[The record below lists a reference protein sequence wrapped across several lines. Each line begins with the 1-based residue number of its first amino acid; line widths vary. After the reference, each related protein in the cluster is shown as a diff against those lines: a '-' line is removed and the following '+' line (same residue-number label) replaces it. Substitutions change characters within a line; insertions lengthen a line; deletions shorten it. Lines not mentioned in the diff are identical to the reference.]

1 MKRFLSIALA
11 FVMAFSLA
19 AVSSAVTIPSDGA
32 DMSGKT
38 VIIHTN
44 DSHSRV
50 DENYGFTAVS
60 ALKKQYEAAGANV
73 LVFDAGDTLH
83 GMPVATMFEGE
94 SIVDILNLVGY
105 DAMTAG
111 NHDFNYGSDKLA
123 ELAGKMDFPVL
134 AANVTYKETGE
145 PLLGTNTVIMRGGI
159 KFGVFG
165 LASPETVYKTH
176 PDNVAGL
183 DFLDPIE
190 TASLQVAEL
199 NAQGC
204 DYIICIG
211 HIGLDESTEI
221 TSADICGAVDGI
233 DVFIDGHSHT
243 VLPQGMTVN
252 GTVIASTG
260 EYIKNIGVVTIDNAT
275 GAIEAGLVAE
285 TDAYEGRDDAVDE
298 LIGGLRTELE
308 ALLGEVVGYT
318 DVYLNGERQYVRT
331 QETNLGD
338 LAADALVYVS
348 GADCAMTNG
357 GGIRAS
363 IEVGDITKGDLV
375 TVFPFGNYVVTK
387 YVTGSAIHDML
398 EHGVRAY
405 PESLG
410 GFPQVSGI
418 EFKFDPTAEAYDRV
432 DPEDVLVGGEP
443 LELEREYLFAT
454 NDFIAAGGDG
464 YTMLGE
470 FPIATEY
477 AGLDEVLIQYISSLQ
492 SIGSIYSA
500 PLGRIQPYPY
510 HTVTISS
517 TANGTT
523 APTGSKTVLDG
534 ASLTIEMKPDAGCY
548 VWYVS
553 VNGEIVA
560 VRPGNSI
567 TFENIT
573 EDLSVFV
580 CFKADAPAVN
590 VPVTPSEP
598 SQPPKTGA
606 VSMTVAAICAIASGA
621 ALAVSGRKRER

>member
-1 MKRFLSIALA
+1 
-11 FVMAFSLA
+11 MAFSLA

-83 GMPVATMFEGE
+83 GMPIATMFEGE

-134 AANVTYKETGE
+134 AANVTYKETSE
-145 PLLGTNTVIMRGGI
+145 PLLGTNTVIVRGGI

-387 YVTGSAIHDML
+387 YVTGSAIHDIL

-432 DPEDVLVGGEP
+432 DPKDVLVGGEP

-477 AGLDEVLIQYISSLQ
+477 AGLDEALIQYISSLQ

-510 HTVTISS
+510 HAVTISS

-573 EDLSVFV
+573 EDLNVFV

-598 SQPPKTGA
+598 SHPPKTGA
-606 VSMTVAAICAIASGA
+606 VSMTAAAICAIASGA
-621 ALAVSGRKRER
+621 ALAVSGRKWER

>member
-1 MKRFLSIALA
+1 
-11 FVMAFSLA
+11 MAFSLA

-418 EFKFDPTAEAYDRV
+418 EFKFDPTAEAY
-432 DPEDVLVGGEP
+432 
-443 LELEREYLFAT
+443 
-454 NDFIAAGGDG
+454 
-464 YTMLGE
+464 
-470 FPIATEY
+470 
-477 AGLDEVLIQYISSLQ
+477 
-492 SIGSIYSA
+492 A
-500 PLGRIQPYPY
+500 PR
-510 HTVTISS
+510 
-517 TANGTT
+517 
-523 APTGSKTVLDG
+523 
-534 ASLTIEMKPDAGCY
+534 
-548 VWYVS
+548 
-553 VNGEIVA
+553 
-560 VRPGNSI
+560 
-567 TFENIT
+567 
-573 EDLSVFV
+573 
-580 CFKADAPAVN
+580 
-590 VPVTPSEP
+590 
-598 SQPPKTGA
+598 
-606 VSMTVAAICAIASGA
+606 
-621 ALAVSGRKRER
+621 

>member
-1 MKRFLSIALA
+1 
-11 FVMAFSLA
+11 
-19 AVSSAVTIPSDGA
+19 
-32 DMSGKT
+32 
-38 VIIHTN
+38 
-44 DSHSRV
+44 
-50 DENYGFTAVS
+50 
-60 ALKKQYEAAGANV
+60 
-73 LVFDAGDTLH
+73 
-83 GMPVATMFEGE
+83 
-94 SIVDILNLVGY
+94 
-105 DAMTAG
+105 
-111 NHDFNYGSDKLA
+111 
-123 ELAGKMDFPVL
+123 MDFPVL

-145 PLLGTNTVIMRGGI
+145 PLLGTNTVIVRGGI

-432 DPEDVLVGGEP
+432 DPKDVLVGGEP

-517 TANGTT
+517 TANGMT

-573 EDLSVFV
+573 EDLNVFV

-621 ALAVSGRKRER
+621 ALAVSGRKWER

>member
-83 GMPVATMFEGE
+83 GMPIATMFEGE

-432 DPEDVLVGGEP
+432 DPKDVLVGGEP

-517 TANGTT
+517 TANGMT

-621 ALAVSGRKRER
+621 ALAVSGKKRER